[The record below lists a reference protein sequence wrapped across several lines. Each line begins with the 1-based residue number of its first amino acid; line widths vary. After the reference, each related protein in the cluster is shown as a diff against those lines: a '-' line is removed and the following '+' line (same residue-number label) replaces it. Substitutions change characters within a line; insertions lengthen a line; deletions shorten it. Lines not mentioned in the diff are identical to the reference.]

1 MTEQTMT
8 TAVVVQ
14 KDGFLISAE
23 VAVSE
28 YVRATTPLLTR
39 QLSVMSF
46 HPLAVVTSVGFSWV
60 QPETPAAHEL
70 KGLTVMPT
78 FERLRLGDSLV
89 IDRALYQQAVAY
101 FIQTDPA
108 HLTRQARGLMIEETT
123 GQGPILLNLKADFL
137 EAEEES
143 ERPFLLTG
151 VVPAGRRVTAT

>member
-1 MTEQTMT
+1 
-8 TAVVVQ
+8 
-14 KDGFLISAE
+14 
-23 VAVSE
+23 
-28 YVRATTPLLTR
+28 
-39 QLSVMSF
+39 
-46 HPLAVVTSVGFSWV
+46 
-60 QPETPAAHEL
+60 
-70 KGLTVMPT
+70 MPT

-108 HLTRQARGLMIEETT
+108 HLTRQARGLMIEVTT